1 MLHGQSKHQ
10 TVSKGTLCGI
20 KPAMVSPRTH
30 SLTAWLDRTGVLLSA
45 ACLVHCL
52 ALPIL
57 LTLIPMTQLGWL
69 DEQLFHDLLLTVILP
84 TSVIALCLG
93 CHRHRQWKI
102 LGVGFVGLGILAVL
116 SLVPHALIAPLVERL
131 LTIFAGGLLVFAHI
145 ANFRRCRDEDCHHD

>member
-1 MLHGQSKHQ
+1 
-10 TVSKGTLCGI
+10 
-20 KPAMVSPRTH
+20 MVSPRTH

-45 ACLVHCL
+45 VCLVHCL

-131 LTIFAGGLLVFAHI
+131 LTIFAGCLLVFAHI